1 MANVYLNINTD
12 LRQGGKALLL
22 DVPHE
27 LVARELQALL
37 HVQLGHVDADQQP
50 ALLRTIALHYS
61 SHLETNNKMLYFIY
75 FKAEKSL
82 ASRHFLY
89 CYKLK
94 KVS

>member
-1 MANVYLNINTD
+1 MANIYVNINTD

-61 SHLETNNKMLYFIY
+61 SHLETNNNVL
-75 FKAEKSL
+75 
-82 ASRHFLY
+82 
-89 CYKLK
+89 
-94 KVS
+94 